1 MEEFRWKIIKN
12 IFLILI
18 NIVFTIYIAKK
29 NSVHYVKVL
38 NNDVL
43 ISNDK
48 LLFLG
53 RGYIN
58 LLIIG
63 FFSLYTIWI
72 DKFLLK
78 KKITF
83 KSSILI
89 ILLSVLIL
97 LIGISRVYLGVH
109 YPSDIL
115 GGYLLSFALVIKC
128 FDVFEKRKFVWKH

>member
-1 MEEFRWKIIKN
+1 MHKKIYKKEKKQQLEIKKSFKNFIKN
-12 IFLILI
+12 KNYIYIFLILI

-63 FFSLYTIWI
+63 FFSLYTILI

-89 ILLSVLIL
+89 ILLYSILDVVLF
-97 LIGISRVYLGVH
+97 YLF
-109 YPSDIL
+109 INRI
-115 GGYLLSFALVIKC
+115 F
-128 FDVFEKRKFVWKH
+128 

>member
-1 MEEFRWKIIKN
+1 MHKKIYKKEKKQQLEKKKSFKNFIKN
-12 IFLILI
+12 KNYIYIFLILI

-63 FFSLYTIWI
+63 FFSLYTILI

-83 KSSILI
+83 KSSIFI
-89 ILLSVLIL
+89 ILLYSILDVVLF
-97 LIGISRVYLGVH
+97 YLF
-109 YPSDIL
+109 INKI
-115 GGYLLSFALVIKC
+115 F
-128 FDVFEKRKFVWKH
+128 

>member
-1 MEEFRWKIIKN
+1 MHKKIYKKEKKQQLEKKKSFKN
-12 IFLILI
+12 FMKNKNYIYIFLILI

-63 FFSLYTIWI
+63 FFSLYTILI

-89 ILLSVLIL
+89 ILLYSILDVVLF
-97 LIGISRVYLGVH
+97 YLF
-109 YPSDIL
+109 INRI
-115 GGYLLSFALVIKC
+115 F
-128 FDVFEKRKFVWKH
+128 

>member
-1 MEEFRWKIIKN
+1 MHKKIYKKEKKQQLEKKKSFKDFIKN
-12 IFLILI
+12 KNYIYIFLILI

-63 FFSLYTIWI
+63 FFSLYTILI

-89 ILLSVLIL
+89 ILLYSILDVVLFFLFIN
-97 LIGISRVYLGVH
+97 II
-109 YPSDIL
+109 
-115 GGYLLSFALVIKC
+115 F
-128 FDVFEKRKFVWKH
+128 

>member
-1 MEEFRWKIIKN
+1 MHKKIYKKEKKQQLEKKKSFKNFIKN
-12 IFLILI
+12 KNYIYIFLILI

-63 FFSLYTIWI
+63 FFSLYTILI
-72 DKFLLK
+72 DKFLQK

-89 ILLSVLIL
+89 ILLYSILDVVLF
-97 LIGISRVYLGVH
+97 YLF
-109 YPSDIL
+109 INRI
-115 GGYLLSFALVIKC
+115 F
-128 FDVFEKRKFVWKH
+128 

>member
-1 MEEFRWKIIKN
+1 MRKKIHKNEEGKKLEKKKSVKDFIKN
-12 IFLILI
+12 KNYIYLFLLLI

-38 NNDVL
+38 DNDVL

-48 LLFLG
+48 LLFWG
-53 RGYIN
+53 RSYIN

-63 FFSLYTIWI
+63 FFSLYTILI
-72 DKFLLK
+72 RRFLLK

-89 ILLSVLIL
+89 ILLYFVLDVVL
-97 LIGISRVYLGVH
+97 FYL
-109 YPSDIL
+109 
-115 GGYLLSFALVIKC
+115 FIKRI
-128 FDVFEKRKFVWKH
+128 F

>member
-1 MEEFRWKIIKN
+1 MHKKIYKKEKKQQLEKKKSFKNFIKN
-12 IFLILI
+12 KNYIYIFLILI

-38 NNDVL
+38 NYDVL

-63 FFSLYTIWI
+63 FFSLYTILI

-89 ILLSVLIL
+89 ILLYSILDVVLF
-97 LIGISRVYLGVH
+97 YLF
-109 YPSDIL
+109 INRI
-115 GGYLLSFALVIKC
+115 F
-128 FDVFEKRKFVWKH
+128 

>member
-1 MEEFRWKIIKN
+1 MHKKIYKKEKKQQLEKKKSFKNFIKN
-12 IFLILI
+12 KNYIYIFLILI

-63 FFSLYTIWI
+63 FFSLYTILI

-89 ILLSVLIL
+89 ILLYSILDVVLF
-97 LIGISRVYLGVH
+97 YLF
-109 YPSDIL
+109 INRI
-115 GGYLLSFALVIKC
+115 F
-128 FDVFEKRKFVWKH
+128 

>member
-1 MEEFRWKIIKN
+1 MHKKIYKKEKKQQLEKKKSFKNFIKN
-12 IFLILI
+12 KNYIYIFLILI

-63 FFSLYTIWI
+63 FFSLYTILI

-89 ILLSVLIL
+89 ILLYSILDVVLF
-97 LIGISRVYLGVH
+97 YLF
-109 YPSDIL
+109 INKI
-115 GGYLLSFALVIKC
+115 F
-128 FDVFEKRKFVWKH
+128 

>member
-1 MEEFRWKIIKN
+1 MHKKIYKKEKKQQLEKKKSFKNFIKN
-12 IFLILI
+12 KNYIYIFLILI

-63 FFSLYTIWI
+63 FFSLYTILI

-83 KSSILI
+83 KSSIFI
-89 ILLSVLIL
+89 ILLYSILDVVLF
-97 LIGISRVYLGVH
+97 YLF
-109 YPSDIL
+109 INRI
-115 GGYLLSFALVIKC
+115 F
-128 FDVFEKRKFVWKH
+128 

>member
-1 MEEFRWKIIKN
+1 MHKKIYKKEKKQQLEKKKSFKNFIKN
-12 IFLILI
+12 KNYIYIFLILI

-38 NNDVL
+38 SNDVL

-63 FFSLYTIWI
+63 FFSLYTILI

-78 KKITF
+78 KKIAF
-83 KSSILI
+83 KSSVLI
-89 ILLSVLIL
+89 ILLYSILDVVLF
-97 LIGISRVYLGVH
+97 YLF
-109 YPSDIL
+109 INRI
-115 GGYLLSFALVIKC
+115 F
-128 FDVFEKRKFVWKH
+128 

>member
-1 MEEFRWKIIKN
+1 MHKKIYKKEKKQQLEIKKSFKNFIKN
-12 IFLILI
+12 KNYIYIFLILI

-58 LLIIG
+58 LLISG
-63 FFSLYTIWI
+63 FFSLYTILI

-89 ILLSVLIL
+89 ILLYSILDVVLF
-97 LIGISRVYLGVH
+97 YLF
-109 YPSDIL
+109 INRI
-115 GGYLLSFALVIKC
+115 F
-128 FDVFEKRKFVWKH
+128 

>member
-1 MEEFRWKIIKN
+1 MHKKIYKKEKKQQLEKKKSFKDFIKN
-12 IFLILI
+12 KNYIYIILILI

-63 FFSLYTIWI
+63 FFSLYTILI

-89 ILLSVLIL
+89 ILLYSILDVVLF
-97 LIGISRVYLGVH
+97 YLF
-109 YPSDIL
+109 INKI
-115 GGYLLSFALVIKC
+115 F
-128 FDVFEKRKFVWKH
+128 

>member
-1 MEEFRWKIIKN
+1 MRKRIHKKEEKKQLGKKKSFKDFIKN
-12 IFLILI
+12 KNYIYIFLILI

-63 FFSLYTIWI
+63 FFSLYTILI

-89 ILLSVLIL
+89 ILLYSILDVVLF
-97 LIGISRVYLGVH
+97 YLF
-109 YPSDIL
+109 INRI
-115 GGYLLSFALVIKC
+115 F
-128 FDVFEKRKFVWKH
+128 

>member
-1 MEEFRWKIIKN
+1 MHKKIYKKEKKQQLEKKKSFKNFIKN
-12 IFLILI
+12 KNYIYIFLILI

-38 NNDVL
+38 SNDVL

-63 FFSLYTIWI
+63 FFSLYTILI

-89 ILLSVLIL
+89 ILLYSILYVVLF
-97 LIGISRVYLGVH
+97 YLF
-109 YPSDIL
+109 INRI
-115 GGYLLSFALVIKC
+115 F
-128 FDVFEKRKFVWKH
+128 

>member
-1 MEEFRWKIIKN
+1 MHKKIYKKEKKQQLEKKKSFKNFIKN
-12 IFLILI
+12 KNYIYIFLILI

-38 NNDVL
+38 SNDVL

-63 FFSLYTIWI
+63 FFSLHRC
-72 DKFLLK
+72 
-78 KKITF
+78 
-83 KSSILI
+83 SSSLVFCPI
-89 ILLSVLIL
+89 SVLIL
-97 LIGISRVYLGVH
+97 
-109 YPSDIL
+109 
-115 GGYLLSFALVIKC
+115 
-128 FDVFEKRKFVWKH
+128 

>member
-1 MEEFRWKIIKN
+1 MHKKIYKKEKKQQLEKKKSFKNFIKN
-12 IFLILI
+12 KNYIYIFLILI

-48 LLFLG
+48 LLLLG

-63 FFSLYTIWI
+63 FFSLYTILI

-89 ILLSVLIL
+89 ILLYSILDAVLF
-97 LIGISRVYLGVH
+97 YLF
-109 YPSDIL
+109 INRI
-115 GGYLLSFALVIKC
+115 F
-128 FDVFEKRKFVWKH
+128 

>member
-1 MEEFRWKIIKN
+1 MHKKIYKKEKKQQLEKKKSFKNFIKN
-12 IFLILI
+12 KNYIYIFLILI

-63 FFSLYTIWI
+63 FFSLYTILI

-89 ILLSVLIL
+89 ILLYSILDVVLI
-97 LIGISRVYLGVH
+97 YLF
-109 YPSDIL
+109 INRI
-115 GGYLLSFALVIKC
+115 F
-128 FDVFEKRKFVWKH
+128 

>member
-1 MEEFRWKIIKN
+1 MHKKIYKKEKKQQLEKKKSFKNFIKN
-12 IFLILI
+12 KNYLYIFLILI

-63 FFSLYTIWI
+63 FFSLYTILI

-89 ILLSVLIL
+89 ILLYSILDVVLF
-97 LIGISRVYLGVH
+97 YLF
-109 YPSDIL
+109 INKI
-115 GGYLLSFALVIKC
+115 F
-128 FDVFEKRKFVWKH
+128 

>member
-1 MEEFRWKIIKN
+1 MHKKIYKKEKKQQLDKNKSFKNFIKN
-12 IFLILI
+12 KNYIYIFLILI

-63 FFSLYTIWI
+63 FFSLYTILI

-89 ILLSVLIL
+89 ILLYSILDVVLF
-97 LIGISRVYLGVH
+97 YLF
-109 YPSDIL
+109 INRI
-115 GGYLLSFALVIKC
+115 F
-128 FDVFEKRKFVWKH
+128 

>member
-1 MEEFRWKIIKN
+1 MHKKIYKKEKKQQLEKKKSFKDFIKN
-12 IFLILI
+12 KNYIYIFLILI

-63 FFSLYTIWI
+63 FFSLYTILI

-89 ILLSVLIL
+89 ILLYSILDVVLF
-97 LIGISRVYLGVH
+97 YLF
-109 YPSDIL
+109 INKI
-115 GGYLLSFALVIKC
+115 F
-128 FDVFEKRKFVWKH
+128 

>member
-1 MEEFRWKIIKN
+1 MHKKIYKKEKKQQLEKKKSFKNFIKN
-12 IFLILI
+12 KNYIYIFLILI

-63 FFSLYTIWI
+63 FFSLYTILI

-89 ILLSVLIL
+89 ILLYSILDVVLF
-97 LIGISRVYLGVH
+97 YLFIFNTG
-109 YPSDIL
+109 
-115 GGYLLSFALVIKC
+115 
-128 FDVFEKRKFVWKH
+128 

>member
-1 MEEFRWKIIKN
+1 MRKKIHKKEERKKLEEKKSVKDFIKN
-12 IFLILI
+12 KNYIYLFLLLI

-38 NNDVL
+38 DNDVL

-48 LLFLG
+48 LLFWG
-53 RGYIN
+53 RSYIN

-63 FFSLYTIWI
+63 FFSLYTILI
-72 DKFLLK
+72 RRFLLK

-89 ILLSVLIL
+89 VLLYFVLDVVL
-97 LIGISRVYLGVH
+97 FYL
-109 YPSDIL
+109 
-115 GGYLLSFALVIKC
+115 FIKRI
-128 FDVFEKRKFVWKH
+128 F

>member
-1 MEEFRWKIIKN
+1 MHKKIYKKEKKQQLEKKKSFKNFIKN
-12 IFLILI
+12 KNYIYIFLILI

-63 FFSLYTIWI
+63 FFSLYTILI

-89 ILLSVLIL
+89 ILLYSILDVVLINL
-97 LIGISRVYLGVH
+97 FINRI
-109 YPSDIL
+109 
-115 GGYLLSFALVIKC
+115 F
-128 FDVFEKRKFVWKH
+128 

>member
-1 MEEFRWKIIKN
+1 MQKKIYKKEKKQQLEKKKSFKDFIKN
-12 IFLILI
+12 KNYIYIFLILI

-63 FFSLYTIWI
+63 FFSLYTILI

-89 ILLSVLIL
+89 ILLYSILDVVLF
-97 LIGISRVYLGVH
+97 YLF
-109 YPSDIL
+109 INKI
-115 GGYLLSFALVIKC
+115 F
-128 FDVFEKRKFVWKH
+128 

>member
-1 MEEFRWKIIKN
+1 MHKKIYKKEKKQQLEKKKSFKDFIKN
-12 IFLILI
+12 KNYIYIFLILI

-63 FFSLYTIWI
+63 FFSLYTILI

-89 ILLSVLIL
+89 ILLYSILDVVLF
-97 LIGISRVYLGVH
+97 YLF
-109 YPSDIL
+109 INRI
-115 GGYLLSFALVIKC
+115 F
-128 FDVFEKRKFVWKH
+128 

>member
-1 MEEFRWKIIKN
+1 MHKKIYKKEKKQQLEKKKSFKN
-12 IFLILI
+12 FITNKNYIYIFLILI

-63 FFSLYTIWI
+63 FFSLYTILI

-83 KSSILI
+83 KSSIFI
-89 ILLSVLIL
+89 ILLYSILDVVLF
-97 LIGISRVYLGVH
+97 YLF
-109 YPSDIL
+109 INRI
-115 GGYLLSFALVIKC
+115 F
-128 FDVFEKRKFVWKH
+128 

>member
-1 MEEFRWKIIKN
+1 MHKKIYKKEKKQQLEKKKSFKNFIKN
-12 IFLILI
+12 KNYIYIFLILI

-38 NNDVL
+38 SNDVL

-63 FFSLYTIWI
+63 FFSLYTILI
-72 DKFLLK
+72 VKFLLK

-89 ILLSVLIL
+89 ILLYSILYVVLF
-97 LIGISRVYLGVH
+97 YLF
-109 YPSDIL
+109 INRI
-115 GGYLLSFALVIKC
+115 F
-128 FDVFEKRKFVWKH
+128 